1 MSDSQ
6 MNEFYWEYDLTV
18 ARRHPR
24 EKQPAAHQREALE
37 QLGKRFA
44 GRAHP
49 YDGGI
54 LVLPTGGGKTFTA
67 IRFLCTAPLSQGWK
81 VLWLAHT
88 HHLLEQAFTSIAS
101 EVGLIAE
108 PKSKLSVRVV
118 SGTPGHNAAHQIA
131 PTDDVVIGTL
141 QTIAGAKKRNLVQLT
156 AWLASAGNQLL
167 VVFDEAHHAPAYSYR
182 TLIKSLRDTNPGMYL
197 LGLTATPTYSDERR
211 SGFLNDLFPQR
222 FIYQVATQKLMAQ
235 SILAQPV
242 FEDHRTDFTVNFDE
256 REYQKWIGS
265 YRDLPEDLITKLAA
279 SKERNAYIAQS
290 YVQNRERY
298 GKTIIFADRW
308 FQCEQICAFLRGPDA
323 HKPIVRAGAIYT
335 HIDADPGT
343 PEARNRRTANE
354 NKQVLE
360 AFRRGELDVLINVR
374 MLTEGTDVPDVNTVF
389 LTRQTT
395 SQILLTQMIGR
406 ALRGPKF
413 GGTDKA
419 HIVSFIDNWKQLINW
434 AEYQVP
440 DGGAINGAV
449 VVVKRPP
456 LQLISI
462 DLVRHVIRILGSGEP
477 VELDP
482 FLTMLP
488 IGWYRVEFLAQISE
502 SDEQANVQQMVMV
515 FDGEYASFEQFITAL
530 AHEPI
535 EAFEDEQVTL
545 ETQRDLLEA
554 WRRTFFADVRERVG
568 EELLISMFHI
578 VRHVASNGVR
588 PDFFPFEER
597 QHHDLDELARDYIA
611 EDLGP
616 RKKNEALLVE
626 YQRADRYWSVIYPN
640 YPLFKAQY
648 DACENRNL
656 PGTRERNIPANL
668 VSRPGIVA
676 IREPSDAVKAQVK
689 KRDNYRCQSCGEYR
703 LPLLEIDHVAPFYH
717 GGSNALGNLQTL
729 CHTCNQH
736 KGINEV
742 NFRTNQTPL
751 QTPPP
756 SFPALDLP
764 LTDVVGDITAWEQF
778 LRRSINFF
786 YRCVAV
792 ESVTITDVAAEPW
805 DIHLWA
811 GNNPGWLEPAL
822 SELLQRITQQRFSGG
837 RQGPAGLSVRAP
849 EYVAVAV
856 ATTVVVPV
864 VVTESAPVLP
874 AALWKRLFDHSVEA
888 SVVIES
894 APVLP
899 TAPHPITARAS
910 DKQAVTPSVHDDTR
924 MVLITTAGYISQC
937 HMETL
942 HPQARGRLGMW
953 IASDDD
959 TSPICVA
966 QIVSP
971 ADTLLCFSQYG
982 RAYALPVQA
991 IGDGT
996 HTALRDVIELRD
1008 DEEIRA
1014 VLPIRQLD
1022 TGEVVVIA
1030 SQQGKV
1036 KCMSRRAFTNM
1047 RASGRSILSRNGND
1061 MLMGVRIATT
1071 SDKVILVSAQGQAI
1085 RFPVGEV
1092 PVQEHEAGGV
1102 AGLRLVGGDVIGCM
1116 DVISPTASSGE
1127 LLVVSKDGYAKRMPL
1142 AFLPLQHRGGGGVVA
1157 MGERAIMAAR
1167 VITDQRTAILI
1178 SSNGMALRMA
1188 VESIALQGPSGQGV
1202 SAMRLVDDD
1211 GIMTALAL

>member
-1 MSDSQ
+1 MSDPQ
-6 MNEFYWEYDLTV
+6 VNAFYWEYDLTV

-37 QLGKRFA
+37 QLSKRFA
-44 GRAHP
+44 GRARP

-141 QTIAGAKKRNLVQLT
+141 QTIAGAKKRNLAQLT
-156 AWLASAGNQLL
+156 AWLAAAGERLL

-182 TLIKSLRDTNPGMYL
+182 TLIKSLRDANPGMYL

-242 FEDHRTDFTVNFDE
+242 FEDHRTDFTVDFDE
-256 REYQKWIGS
+256 REYQKWIGT

-343 PEARNRRTANE
+343 PEARNRHTADE

-440 DGGAINGAV
+440 DGEARDGAV
-449 VVVKRPP
+449 VAVKRPP

-462 DLVRHVIRILGSGEP
+462 DLVRHVIEMLGSGEP

-488 IGWYRVEFLAQISE
+488 IGWYRVEFLAQIAG

-515 FDGEYASFEQFITAL
+515 FDGEHASFERFITAL
-530 AHEPI
+530 AQEPI
-535 EAFEDEQVTL
+535 EAFEDELITL
-545 ETQRDLLEA
+545 ETQREQLEA

-578 VRHVASNGVR
+578 VRHVASNGAH

-611 EDLGP
+611 ADLGP
-616 RKKNEALLVE
+616 RKKNDALLVE

-648 DACENRNL
+648 DACENAIL
-656 PGTRERNIPANL
+656 QGARERTIPANL
-668 VSRPGIVA
+668 ISMPGQVA

-689 KRDNYRCQSCGEYR
+689 KRDHYRCQSCGEYR
-703 LPLLEIDHVAPFYH
+703 LQLLEIDHVAPFYH

-764 LTDVVGDITAWEQF
+764 LADLAGDITAWEQF

-786 YRCVAV
+786 YRCAAV

-822 SELLQRITQQRFSGG
+822 PELLQRITQQRFSGG

-856 ATTVVVPV
+856 ATTVAVPV
-864 VVTESAPVLP
+864 VTTEPAPVLP
-874 AALWKRLFDHSVEA
+874 AA
-888 SVVIES
+888 
-894 APVLP
+894 PYP
-899 TAPHPITARAS
+899 TTARAS
-910 DKQAVTPSVHDDTR
+910 DRQAVTPSAQDDTR
-924 MVLITTAGYISQC
+924 LVLITTAGSVSQR
-937 HMETL
+937 HMDTL
-942 HPQARGRLGMW
+942 SPQARGGRGVW
-953 IASDDD
+953 IGGDAD

-996 HTALRDVIELRD
+996 HTALRDRIELSD
-1008 DEEIRA
+1008 DEEIWA
-1014 VLPIRQLD
+1014 VLPIRRLD
-1022 TGEVVVIA
+1022 TGEVVILA
-1030 SQQGKV
+1030 TQQGKV
-1036 KCMSRRAFTNM
+1036 KCMSLRAFTNM

-1061 MLMGVRIATT
+1061 VPIGVRIATT
-1071 SDKVILVSAQGQAI
+1071 SDEVVLLSAQGQAI
-1085 RFPVGEV
+1085 RFPVSNV

-1102 AGLRLVGGDVIGCM
+1102 AGLRLADGDVLTCL
-1116 DVISPTASSGE
+1116 DVIPSAATSAD
-1127 LLVVSKDGYAKRMPL
+1127 LLVVAKDGYAKRTPL
-1142 AFLPLQHRGGGGVVA
+1142 ADFSRQHRGGVGVVA
-1157 MGERAIMAAR
+1157 MPGRAISMAKVVTEQR
-1167 VITDQRTAILI
+1167 DVIFV
-1178 SSNGMALRMA
+1178 SWSGMALRTA
-1188 VESIALQGPSGQGV
+1188 VGRIAQQGRPAQGV
-1202 SAMRLVDDD
+1202 SAMRLADDD
-1211 GIMTALAL
+1211 GIATALAL